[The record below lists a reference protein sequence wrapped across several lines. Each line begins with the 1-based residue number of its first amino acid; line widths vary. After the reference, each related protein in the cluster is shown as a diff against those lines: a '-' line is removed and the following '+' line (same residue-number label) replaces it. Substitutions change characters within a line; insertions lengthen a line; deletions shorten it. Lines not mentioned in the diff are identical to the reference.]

1 MAATVTRIGSHPVPD
16 LSISTI
22 QSNKYLYNINMV
34 RVQGEQHLVIAGAV
48 EKEDGATEDAVDEG
62 EGSVQAGVLLVRG
75 ERAGQEAA
83 EQIFSADKS

>member
-1 MAATVTRIGSHPVPD
+1 M
-16 LSISTI
+16 
-22 QSNKYLYNINMV
+22 
-34 RVQGEQHLVIAGAV
+34 

-83 EQIFSADKS
+83 EQIFSAAKS